1 MKLLTKHTDYAAR
14 ALVYLSPQE
23 DRYVPAREIAQNE
36 DIPEYF
42 LKRILQ
48 KLIGEGYLVAR
59 EGVKG
64 GVRLNRGAAD
74 IRILDLV
81 KLFQGGIELTACR
94 VRTDPCPNRT
104 TCLLRR
110 TILNAQEKLLAEFEG
125 LTIGSLL
132 NAKHERKQ

>member
-48 KLIGEGYLVAR
+48 KLIGEGYLAAR

-64 GVRLNRGAAD
+64 GVRLKRRSTD

-81 KLFQGGIELTACR
+81 RLFQGGIELTKCQ
-94 VRTDPCPNRT
+94 VRRDPCPNRT
-104 TCLLRR
+104 TCMLRR
-110 TILNAQEKLLAEFEG
+110 TILRAQEKLLAEFAG

-132 NAKHERKQ
+132 NAAVKK